1 MSRYHSALLI
11 PQPLI
16 IMTEIFLASLLLG
29 ILAGISAGLF
39 GIGGGALIVP
49 VLVWLFQT
57 QQFHPEQIML
67 IAVATSLATAI
78 FTSAASMQTHHKLGN
93 IDWRR
98 TRHVAPSMLLGAI
111 GGAVLAEYISADLL
125 RWFFVAYLIYTSAQ
139 MATPK
144 PIKAPSHPARFSL
157 DYPMGLLIG
166 VLSAILG
173 IGGGTMTVPYLVS
186 NGLPMKN
193 AIATSS
199 TCAIPIAMAAATSY
213 TVLGWQVSQLPVG
226 SLGYLYLPAFTGIVL
241 TSIFTAPLGAKLAHR
256 LPAQK
261 LKRYF
266 AIVLLALALKM
277 AW

>member
-29 ILAGISAGLF
+29 ILAGVAAGLF

-49 VLVWLFQT
+49 VLVWVFQT
-57 QQFHPEQIML
+57 QRFDPEQVML

-78 FTSAASMQTHHKLGN
+78 FTSLASVRTHHKLGN
-93 IDWRR
+93 IDWHRAK
-98 TRHVAPSMLLGAI
+98 HLAPSMLLGAV
-111 GGAVLAEYISADLL
+111 GGAVLAEYISADSL

-139 MATPK
+139 MAIPK
-144 PIKAPSHPARFSL
+144 PNKASSHPAKFSL

-173 IGGGTMTVPYLVS
+173 IGGGTMTVPYLAS

-193 AIATSS
+193 AVATSS
-199 TCAIPIAMAAATSY
+199 TCAIPIALAAATSY
-213 TVLGWQVSQLPVG
+213 AVLGWQDSHLPVG
-226 SLGYLYLPAFTGIVL
+226 SFGYLYLPAFAGIVL
-241 TSIFTAPLGAKLAHR
+241 TSIFTAPLGAKLAHS

>member
-1 MSRYHSALLI
+1 MTRYHSALLI

-16 IMTEIFLASLLLG
+16 IMTEVFLASLLLG
-29 ILAGISAGLF
+29 VFAGISAGLF

-49 VLVWLFQT
+49 VLVWLFQAR
-57 QQFHPEQIML
+57 QFNPEQIML

-78 FTSAASMQTHHKLGN
+78 FTSAASVLTHHKLGN

-98 TRHVAPSMLLGAI
+98 ARHLAPSMLFGAG

-125 RWFFVAYLIYTSAQ
+125 RWFFVAYLLYTSVQ
-139 MATPK
+139 MAMPK
-144 PIKAPSHPARFSL
+144 HTKASTHPAKQFL
-157 DYPMGLLIG
+157 DYPVGLLIG
-166 VLSAILG
+166 ILSAILG
-173 IGGGTMTVPYLVS
+173 IGGGTMTVPYLVN
-186 NGLPMKN
+186 NGLIMKN
-193 AIATSS
+193 AVATSS
-199 TCAIPIAMAAATSY
+199 SCAIPIALSAAASY
-213 TVLGWQVSQLPVG
+213 AILGWQDAQLPAG
-226 SLGYLYLPAFTGIVL
+226 SLGYLYLPAFAGIVL

-266 AIVLLALALKM
+266 AIVLLALAMKM

>member
-1 MSRYHSALLI
+1 
-11 PQPLI
+11 
-16 IMTEIFLASLLLG
+16 MTEIFLASLLLG
-29 ILAGISAGLF
+29 IFAGVCAGLF

-49 VLVWLFQT
+49 VLALLFQA

-78 FTSAASMQTHHKLGN
+78 FTSAASVRTHHKLGN

-98 TRHVAPSMLLGAI
+98 AKHLAPSMLLGAG

-125 RWFFVAYLIYTSAQ
+125 RWFFVTYLIYTCAQ
-139 MATPK
+139 MAIPK
-144 PIKAPSHPARFSL
+144 RTKVSYHPAKQFL
-157 DYPMGLLIG
+157 DYPLGMLIG

-173 IGGGTMTVPYLVS
+173 IGGGTMTVPYLVN
-186 NGLPMKN
+186 NGLIMKN
-193 AIATSS
+193 AVATSS
-199 TCAIPIAMAAATSY
+199 TCAIPIALAAATSY
-213 TVLGWQVSQLPVG
+213 AILGWHDNQLPVG
-226 SLGYLYLPAFTGIVL
+226 SLGYLYLPAFAGIVL
-241 TSIFTAPLGAKLAHR
+241 TSMFTAPLGAKLAHR